1 MRTRAAV
8 AVALMLAAHAL
19 LQAGQSQRFRTQSA
33 LVLIDALV
41 TDGRRVI
48 TGLGAGDF
56 EVLDNDVPQ
65 SVEQVYVEQLPL
77 NVIMVLDTS
86 GSVAG
91 ERLAFLKKG
100 ALAIV
105 DRLRPADRVALV
117 SFSHRLDLPSGF
129 TADRDWVRTAIA
141 SLRAGGSTSLLD
153 ATFAGLAF
161 RGASSTRTLMV
172 LFSDGVDTGS
182 ILDDERVL
190 RVAARSDATVYAI
203 GVRESPRLVPG
214 AGVGSRIGAQPN
226 QPAAATDDRFLG
238 RIARD
243 TGGRLLHAQQNR
255 DIETTFARVIDEFN
269 SRYVL
274 GYSPTGSA
282 APGWHQVTVRLKKR
296 QGTVLARRGY
306 FAK

>member
-8 AVALMLAAHAL
+8 AVALMVATHAI
-19 LQAGQSQRFRTQSA
+19 LQAGRPQRFRTQSA
-33 LVLIDALV
+33 LVTIDALV

-56 EVLDNDVPQ
+56 EVLDNNVPQ

-77 NVIMVLDTS
+77 TVIMVLDTS

-91 ERLAFLKKG
+91 ERLDFLKKG

-105 DRLRPADRVALV
+105 DRLRPADRVAVV
-117 SFSHRLDLPSGF
+117 SFSHRFDLPSGF
-129 TADRDWVRTAIA
+129 TADRAWVRTAIA

-153 ATFAGLAF
+153 AAFAGLAF

-190 RVAARSDATVYAI
+190 RVAARSDTTVYAI
-203 GVRESPRLVPG
+203 GVRESPRFVPG
-214 AGVGSRIGAQPN
+214 AGVRTYGQPR
-226 QPAAATDDRFLG
+226 QPEPATDDRFLG

-255 DIETTFARVIDEFN
+255 DIETTFARVIEEFN

-274 GYSPTGSA
+274 GYSPAGTM
-282 APGWHQVTVRLKKR
+282 APGWHQVTVRLRTR